1 VTLLKPQ
8 NIRVDLPLE
17 AIVDVCR
24 RYGVEQLQIFGSAL
38 RDDFS
43 TLSDVDFL
51 VTFQNDDAGDWACK
65 YSEMAEQLSAI
76 LGRKVEVV
84 SRRAVEQ
91 SENYLRRKR
100 ILGEARTIY
109 VA

>member
-1 VTLLKPQ
+1 VTLLKPE
-8 NIRVDLPLE
+8 NVRIDLPLQ
-17 AIVDVCR
+17 AIADVCR
-24 RYGVEQLQIFGSAL
+24 RFDVEQLQIFGSAL
-38 RDDFS
+38 SERFS
-43 TLSDVDFL
+43 P
-51 VTFQNDDAGDWACK
+51 QNDDAGDWACK

-84 SRRAVEQ
+84 SQRAVEQ
-91 SENYLRRKR
+91 SENHLRRKR

>member
-1 VTLLKPQ
+1 VTLLKPE
-8 NIRVDLPLE
+8 NVRIDLPLQ
-17 AIVDVCR
+17 AIADVCR
-24 RYGVEQLQIFGSAL
+24 RFDVEQLQIFGSAL
-38 RDDFS
+38 SERFS
-43 TLSDVDFL
+43 PQSDVDFL

-84 SRRAVEQ
+84 SQRAVEQ
-91 SENYLRRKR
+91 SENHLRRKR